1 MSPRTRA
8 ITGVAALAVLGA
20 VLVVAV
26 FGLEPFGHY
35 PGPHGDLVARSVPDQ
50 RQATALVSAV
60 TFDVRGFDTL
70 GEEFILFAA
79 VCGAAALL
87 RARRRERGDD
97 APRPSRPQP
106 SFAARTVGGAL
117 VAPVLVL
124 FAYVTLHGHIGPGGG
139 FQGGVMGA
147 GALLLAYAAGQT
159 VRLKRGGTM
168 AALEVTEAVG
178 GAAFLAL
185 ALGTLAA
192 AGATLQNALPL
203 GTAGMLLSAG
213 TIPLGNIA
221 VGIEVAGGVAL
232 VLAEF
237 LERALLEDAE

>member
-1 MSPRTRA
+1 MTPRTRA
-8 ITGVAALAVLGA
+8 IAGSIALAVLGG
-20 VLVVAV
+20 VMVVAV

-35 PGPHGDLVARSVPDQ
+35 PGPYGDLVARIVPDQ
-50 RQATALVSAV
+50 RQATALVSAI

-97 APRPSRPQP
+97 APRPSRPEP

-124 FAYVTLHGHIGPGGG
+124 FAYVTLHGHISPGGG
-139 FQGGVMGA
+139 FQGGVVGA

-185 ALGTLAA
+185 AIGTLVA
-192 AGATLQNALPL
+192 AGAMLQNDLPL

-213 TIPLGNIA
+213 TIPIGNIA
-221 VGIEVAGGVAL
+221 VGVEVAGGVAL

-237 LERALLEDAE
+237 LEHALLEDPE

>member
-1 MSPRTRA
+1 
-8 ITGVAALAVLGA
+8 
-20 VLVVAV
+20 
-26 FGLEPFGHY
+26 
-35 PGPHGDLVARSVPDQ
+35 
-50 RQATALVSAV
+50 
-60 TFDVRGFDTL
+60 
-70 GEEFILFAA
+70 
-79 VCGAAALL
+79 
-87 RARRRERGDD
+87 
-97 APRPSRPQP
+97 
-106 SFAARTVGGAL
+106 
-117 VAPVLVL
+117 VLVL

-139 FQGGVMGA
+139 FQGGVIGA

-185 ALGTLAA
+185 ALGTLVA

-237 LERALLEDAE
+237 LERALLGDPE